1 MTSMKALV
9 VSAGLVTLVA
19 GSAFALQPANGA
31 ESKPL
36 SKEAQELGK
45 KVQEKQKSVAAE
57 TAEIEMRARAE
68 GMIEK
73 AEAYLRS
80 KQDKETGGWVVSKP
94 DKEGKAQ
101 PQMPAITALV
111 VNAMLMDAK
120 ADPAKDTNIAGG
132 VKFLLNYQ
140 QDDGG
145 VYDKVLPGYNTSLAV
160 SALSKVKSPE
170 AKKVVDKAIV
180 FLKSLQWAEEADP
193 KAGGSEA
200 SKPVTREHP
209 FYGGIGYGKHGR
221 PDNSNLNM
229 FMQAM
234 QDAGVSP
241 SDEAVK
247 RALVFLSRTQMDER
261 INDQPYAKGSRQG
274 GFVYATVENAQSVE
288 GRAGQSMAGT
298 MEETLS
304 DGTKASRLRAY
315 GSMTYAG
322 FKTYIYAELPRN
334 DQRVTAAYDWIRR
347 NYSVTENPGMG
358 ASGRYYYSVVFARAL
373 KAWGEPTIKLLS
385 EGNTP
390 TGQER
395 NWRADLVEE
404 LSKLQNEDGSFKS
417 VDKRW
422 MEDNSELITAYALTA
437 LRQVIE

>member
-1 MTSMKALV
+1 MLNVKRAAMTSAVMIAI
-9 VSAGLVTLVA
+9 A
-19 GSAFALQPANGA
+19 GSVCAQQPVPAT
-31 ESKPL
+31 KPL
-36 SKEAQELGK
+36 SPEAQDLGK
-45 KVQEKQKSVAAE
+45 KVQEKQKAVASE
-57 TAEIEMRARAE
+57 TAEIEMRAKAE
-68 GMIEK
+68 AMIEK
-73 AEAYLRS
+73 AEKYLRG
-80 KQDKETGGWVVSKP
+80 KQDKETGGWSINKP

-111 VNAMLMDAK
+111 INGMLMDPK
-120 ADPAKDTNIAGG
+120 ADPVKDTNIAAG

-140 QDDGG
+140 QPDGG
-145 VYDKVLPGYNTSLAV
+145 IYDKVLPGYNTSLSV
-160 SALSKVKSPE
+160 SALSKVKSPM
-170 AKKVVDKAIV
+170 AKAAVEKGVE
-180 FLKSLQWAEEADP
+180 FLKSMQWTEVATAKDGVP
-193 KAGGSEA
+193 DA
-200 SKPVTREHP
+200 SKAVKRDHP
-209 FYGGIGYGKHGR
+209 FYGGIGYGRHGR
-221 PDNSNLNM
+221 PDNSNLSM

-247 RALVFLSRTQMDER
+247 RALVFLGRTQMDDR

-288 GRAGQSMAGT
+288 GRAGQSNAGT

-322 FKTYIYAELPRN
+322 FKTYIYAELPKT
-334 DQRVTAAYDWIRR
+334 DQRVTAAFDWIRR
-347 NYSVTENPGMG
+347 NYSVSENPGMG
-358 ASGRYYYSVVFARAL
+358 ASGRYYYYVVFARAL

-395 NWRADLVEE
+395 NWRSDLVEE

-422 MEDNSELITAYALTA
+422 MEDNDVLITAFALTA
-437 LRQVIE
+437 LRQAVE

>member
-1 MTSMKALV
+1 MMSMKTLI
-9 VSAGLVTLVA
+9 VSAALLTVVA
-19 GSAFALQPANGA
+19 GSAIAMQPASA
-31 ESKPL
+31 PAAKPL
-36 SKEAQELGK
+36 SPEAQEMAK
-45 KVQEKQKSVAAE
+45 KVQEKQKSVATE

-73 AEAYLRS
+73 AEKFLRS

-94 DKEGKAQ
+94 DKDGKAQ

-111 VNAMLMDAK
+111 VNAMLMDAT
-120 ADPAKDTNIAGG
+120 ADAEKDQNILQG

-140 QDDGG
+140 QPDGG
-145 VYDKVLPGYNTSLAV
+145 IYDKALPGYNTSLAV
-160 SALSKVKSPE
+160 SALSKVKMPM
-170 AKKVVDKAIV
+170 AKSAVEKGVA
-180 FLKSLQWAEEADP
+180 FLKTLQWTEQADP
-193 KAGGSEA
+193 KAGGTEA
-200 SKPVTREHP
+200 SKPVNREHP

-247 RALVFLSRTQMDER
+247 RALVFLGRTQMDER
-261 INDQPYAKGSRQG
+261 INDQAYAKGSRQG
-274 GFVYATVENAQSVE
+274 GFVYATVENAESVE
-288 GRAGQSMAGT
+288 ERAGQSMAGM

-347 NYSVTENPGMG
+347 NYSVSENPGMG
-358 ASGRYYYSVVFARAL
+358 SSGKYYYSVVFARAL

-395 NWRADLVEE
+395 NWRADLIEE
-404 LSKLQNEDGSFKS
+404 LSKLQNVDGSFKS

-437 LRQVIE
+437 LRQVLE